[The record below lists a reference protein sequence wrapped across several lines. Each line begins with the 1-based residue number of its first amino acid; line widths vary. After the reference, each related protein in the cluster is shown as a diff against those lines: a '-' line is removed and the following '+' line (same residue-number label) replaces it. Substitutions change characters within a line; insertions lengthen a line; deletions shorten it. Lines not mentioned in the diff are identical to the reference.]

1 MVVTRPISK
10 TILTIADIENRFQLM
25 PSVESTFFR
34 EWQNDLPELTGIEK
48 ETLDRLLVRFTGHR
62 RRGILAEGTV
72 DKLMISPLLDLV
84 GFYEPEYEVRTEES
98 VEFALEGEEEV
109 LCGRIDTLI
118 VRDRLWILVIEAKRT
133 IMASLA
139 LPQALS
145 YMMCN
150 PEPELPSFGLITNG
164 DEFIFVKVIAKPIP
178 LYSASRLYSLFFPTG
193 SQDLHEVFR
202 VLKQIKMNN
211 LHR

>member
-1 MVVTRPISK
+1 MVVTLPISK
-10 TILTIADIENRFQLM
+10 TILTIADVENKFQLR
-25 PSVESTFFR
+25 PSLEPTFFR
-34 EWQNDLPELTGIEK
+34 EWQNDLPELTELEK
-48 ETLDRLLVRFTGHR
+48 ASLDRLLVRFAGHR
-62 RRGILAEGTV
+62 RRDILAEGAV
-72 DKLMISPLLDLV
+72 DKLIISPLLDLV

-98 VEFALEGEEEV
+98 VEFALESDEEV
-109 LCGRIDTLI
+109 LRGRIDTLI
-118 VRDRLWILVIEAKRT
+118 VRNRLWVLVIEAKRT

-164 DEFIFVKVIAKPIP
+164 GEFIFVKSIAKPIP

-193 SQDLHEVFR
+193 SQDLLEVFR
-202 VLKQIKMNN
+202 VLKQIKVIDI
-211 LHR
+211 LI

>member
-10 TILTIADIENRFQLM
+10 TILTIADIENKFQLM

-34 EWQNDLPELTGIEK
+34 EWQNDLPELTDIEK
-48 ETLDRLLVRFTGHR
+48 ATLDRLLVRFTGHR
-62 RRGILAEGTV
+62 RRGILAEGAV
-72 DKLMISPLLDLV
+72 DKLMISPVLDLV

-109 LCGRIDTLI
+109 LRGRIDTLI
-118 VRDRLWILVIEAKRT
+118 VCDRLWILVIEAKRT